1 MAVSMAAFTSNDSIT
16 KVVSSEMN
24 FGQIMLVRGLFAIM
38 LVAAFA
44 WYQGALRP
52 LRTLVQKPVALRV
65 VGEIG
70 GAVMVPAIVLI
81 VSQSI

>member
-24 FGQIMLVRGLFAIM
+24 FGQVMLVRGLFAIV

-52 LRTLVQKPVALRV
+52 LRTL
-65 VGEIG
+65 
-70 GAVMVPAIVLI
+70 M
-81 VSQSI
+81 